1 VTTRRRV
8 LVTGHHGY
16 IGAILVRMLTQAGY
30 ETVGLDADFFATELF
45 IGKPTNIP
53 SLSRDLRDVQ
63 ARDLAGFDAVLH
75 LAALSNDPLGDLNP
89 ELTYEI
95 NHRATMRLA
104 SLAKNA
110 GVRRFLFSSSC
121 SMYGAARPGM
131 LDESAPFKPVTP
143 YAESKVLVEGE
154 LTNLA
159 DDRFSPVFLR
169 NTTAFGVSP
178 FMRFDIVLNNLVAW
192 AYTTGKVQ
200 IHSDGT
206 PWRPLIHIEDI
217 CRAFIAAL
225 EAPDETIHNQA
236 FNVGITEE
244 NYQVRDLARIVQ
256 ETVPGCV
263 IEYSST
269 GGPDPRSYRVNFG
282 KIKDML
288 PGFQPKWD
296 VRRGAQELYAACQE
310 AKLTL
315 EDFDGPRFKRITHIR
330 KMLADGRIDS
340 QLRWKSVLPVA
351 VPAAS
356 NS

>member
-1 VTTRRRV
+1 MRV

-16 IGAILVRMLTQAGY
+16 IGSVLVRLLREVGY
-30 ETVGLDADFFATELF
+30 DVVGLDIDFFASNRFVGQVTEV
-45 IGKPTNIP
+45 PT
-53 SLSRDLRDVQ
+53 LKRDLRDVE
-63 ARDLAGFDAVLH
+63 AADLAGFDAVLH

-89 ELTYEI
+89 QLTYEI
-95 NHRATMRLA
+95 NYRATMKLA
-104 SLAKNA
+104 SLAKKI

-121 SMYGAARPGM
+121 SMYGAARSEM
-131 LDESAPFKPVTP
+131 LDESAPFRPVTP

-154 LTNLA
+154 LGSLA
-159 DDRFSPVFLR
+159 DENFSPVFLR
-169 NTTAFGVSP
+169 NTTAYGVSP

-192 AYTTGKVQ
+192 AYTTGKAQ

-217 CRAFIAAL
+217 CRAFIAVL
-225 EAPDETIHNQA
+225 EAPEETIHNQA

-282 KIKDML
+282 KIKDIL
-288 PGFQPKWD
+288 PGFQPKWN